1 MIYIH
6 ERTPNFMKRPLP
18 TLKKKQLYC
27 GQYSTQCRSIIFLTK
42 QVEVIN
48 TFVLA
53 KLYQYFGDF
62 D

>member
-6 ERTPNFMKRPLP
+6 ERTPNFMKWPLP
-18 TLKKKQLYC
+18 TFKKNNFIVANILL
-27 GQYSTQCRSIIFLTK
+27 SVVFLTK

-62 D
+62 DWK

>member
-18 TLKKKQLYC
+18 TFKKNNFSVANILL
-27 GQYSTQCRSIIFLTK
+27 SVVFLTK

>member
-6 ERTPNFMKRPLP
+6 ERTPNFMKRPLS
-18 TLKKKQLYC
+18 TFKKNNFIVANILL
-27 GQYSTQCRSIIFLTK
+27 SVVFLTK

>member
-18 TLKKKQLYC
+18 TLKKNNFIVANILL
-27 GQYSTQCRSIIFLTK
+27 SVVFLTK

>member
-18 TLKKKQLYC
+18 TFKKNNFIVANILL
-27 GQYSTQCRSIIFLTK
+27 SVVFLTK

>member
-1 MIYIH
+1 MKGHQTLWKDHYQH
-6 ERTPNFMKRPLP
+6 SKKNNFIVANIL
-18 TLKKKQLYC
+18 L
-27 GQYSTQCRSIIFLTK
+27 SVVFLTK

-62 D
+62 DWK